1 MKKKILVVDDD
12 PGIQDVFR
20 VILNREGY
28 NVQVVPGGE
37 EIYHDRYQAPDLFIL
52 DKQLAGTDGLEICK
66 YLKTQEKTRAI
77 PVIMVSANP
86 GIGTQYAAAGAD
98 DYIEKPFELSYLLKK
113 IRQLTK

>member
-12 PGIQDVFR
+12 PGILDVFR
-20 VILNREGY
+20 IILNREGY

-37 EIYHDRYQAPDLFIL
+37 EIYNDQYQAPDLFIL
-52 DKQLAGTDGLEICK
+52 DKQLSGIDGLDVCRH
-66 YLKTQEKTRAI
+66 LKAQEKTKTI

-86 GIGTQYAAAGAD
+86 GIGAQYAEAGAD

-113 IRQLTK
+113 IRQLTQ